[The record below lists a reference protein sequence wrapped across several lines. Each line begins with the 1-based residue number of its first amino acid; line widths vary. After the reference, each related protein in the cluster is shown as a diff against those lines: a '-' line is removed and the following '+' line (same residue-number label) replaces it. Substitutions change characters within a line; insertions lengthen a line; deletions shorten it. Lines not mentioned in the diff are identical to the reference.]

1 MGKAKELLFGQ
12 FALIGKAF
20 SSPRRL
26 ELLELLA
33 QREHTVEAL
42 VEKTGLSVANTSRHL
57 QILREAHLVEARKEG
72 LYVHYRL
79 AHPDVFELFR
89 MVGILA
95 ARQLA
100 EVDLIVELFLT
111 SLDHF
116 DPISREE
123 LKTRAQD
130 GTVVVLDVRPPDE
143 FSAGHLPG
151 AISIPLPDLERQL
164 ATLPQGKE
172 IVAYC
177 RGPYCV
183 LAYEAV
189 DFLRKRGLRA
199 RRIEGGFPEW
209 QAAGMPVEGAS
220 ATGEGKGGPA

>member
-1 MGKAKELLFGQ
+1 MSKAKDLLFGQ
-12 FALIGKAF
+12 FALIGKAI

-79 AHPDVFELFR
+79 AHPDVYELFK

-100 EVDLIVELFLT
+100 EVDRIVELYLT

-116 DPISREE
+116 DPISRDE
-123 LKTRAQD
+123 LRNKATE

-143 FSAGHLPG
+143 YSAGHLPG
-151 AISIPLPDLERQL
+151 AISIPLPELEKQL
-164 ATLPQGKE
+164 ASVPEGKE

-189 DFLRKRGLRA
+189 SLLRRRGLKA
-199 RRIEGGFPEW
+199 RRFDEGFPEW
-209 QAAGMPVEGAS
+209 RAAGLPVEGS
-220 ATGEGKGGPA
+220 AGTGKAQMP